1 MEHPQPGG
9 MPPSGRM
16 PPPGRGP
23 GTGIRAALRSPSF
36 ATLLAGYACSAIG
49 DGMAAVAI
57 SWLAIELSRGRD
69 TGLLVGASVAAYTVP
84 GVVAGLG
91 LGRVLTRWDPR
102 LLVLAEAALRAVS
115 LGLVAAGAATRLLT
129 PAWYVA
135 LLGVSSLL
143 GLLGVTG
150 AVASVAELLPEAQR
164 VAGNSLITLTSFAA
178 TIIGPGLAGL
188 VIATAGADVAFGADA
203 LSYLVLVVAV
213 LISRRVRRP
222 PPPAGPGQGMH
233 RALRDLARRPSV
245 FGITVTCAVFY
256 GLYGPVEV
264 ALPVYVARVLHAGAG
279 VLGGYWTL
287 FGCGATVGALGASW
301 IQRLG
306 LWRLTVAVIAGWGIC
321 LIPLG
326 VTDSVAVGF
335 AALAAGGLVYGP
347 FQPIKQ
353 TIIQRHSPPGQ
364 LAAMA
369 AASGLL
375 TVPAAPLGTA
385 LGGPLVA
392 AIGPSATLLA
402 SGLATVALA
411 GIAAAVLLVRRAA
424 TSGPP
429 GPRRSSPPSPPT
441 SAEPST
447 RPP

>member
-1 MEHPQPGG
+1 M
-9 MPPSGRM
+9 
-16 PPPGRGP
+16 
-23 GTGIRAALRSPSF
+23 
-36 ATLLAGYACSAIG
+36 LAGYACSAVG

-69 TGLLVGASVAAYTVP
+69 TGLLVGAAVAAYTVP

-91 LGRVLTRWDPR
+91 LGRLLTRWDPR

-129 PAWYVA
+129 PVWYVA

-150 AVASVAELLPEAQR
+150 AVASVAELLPESQR

-178 TIIGPGLAGL
+178 TIVGPGLAGL
-188 VIATAGADVAFGADA
+188 VIATAGADVAFWADSI
-203 LSYLVLVVAV
+203 SYLLLVGAVLV
-213 LISRRVRRP
+213 SRRVQRP
-222 PPPAGPGQGMH
+222 PPSAGRGQGMH
-233 RALRDLARRPSV
+233 RALRDLARRPAV

-264 ALPVYVARVLHAGAG
+264 ALPVQVSQVLHAGAG

-287 FGCGATVGALGASW
+287 FGCGAIVGALGASW
-301 IQRLG
+301 VQRFG
-306 LWRLTVAVIAGWGIC
+306 LWRVAVTVIAGWGIC

-326 VTDSVAVGF
+326 GTDSVAVGF

-392 AIGPSATLLA
+392 AIGPSATLLG

-411 GIAAAVLLVRRAA
+411 GVAAAVLLVRRAA
-424 TSGPP
+424 ASRPQ
-429 GPRRSSPPSPPT
+429 SPPPRPTLPPPPA

>member
-1 MEHPQPGG
+1 MEHQ
-9 MPPSGRM
+9 RR
-16 PPPGRGP
+16 GRG
-23 GTGIRAALRSPSF
+23 TGVRAALRSPSF
-36 ATLLAGYACSAIG
+36 ATLLAGYACSAVG

-69 TGLLVGASVAAYTVP
+69 TGLLVGAAVAAYTVP

-91 LGRVLTRWDPR
+91 LGRLLTRWDPR
-102 LLVLAEAALRAVS
+102 LLVLAEAVLRAVS
-115 LGLVAAGAATRLLT
+115 LGLVAAGAATGVLT
-129 PAWYVA
+129 PAGYIV

-150 AVASVAELLPEAQR
+150 AIASVAELLPEEQR

-178 TIIGPGLAGL
+178 TIIGPALAGL
-188 VIATAGADVAFGADA
+188 VIATVGTAAAFGADGV
-203 LSYLVLVVAV
+203 SYLVLVVAV
-213 LISRRVRRP
+213 LVSRRVQRP

-233 RALRDLARRPSV
+233 RALRDLARRPAV
-245 FGITVTCAVFY
+245 LGITVTCAVFY

-264 ALPVYVARVLHAGAG
+264 ALPVYVSRVLHAGPG

-301 IQRLG
+301 IQRFG
-306 LWRLTVAVIAGWGIC
+306 LWRVAVVVIAGWGAC

-326 VTDSVAVGF
+326 VTGSVAVGF
-335 AALAAGGLVYGP
+335 AALALGGLVYGP

-353 TIIQRHSPPGQ
+353 TIIQRCSPSGQ

-392 AIGPSATLLA
+392 AIGPSGTLLW
-402 SGLATVALA
+402 SGITTLALA
-411 GIAAAVLLVRRAA
+411 GVAAAVLAVRRAA
-424 TSGPP
+424 AARP
-429 GPRRSSPPSPPT
+429 PRRPRPTPPPSA

>member
-16 PPPGRGP
+16 PPPGRRP
-23 GTGIRAALRSPSF
+23 GTGVRAALRSPSF

-69 TGLLVGASVAAYTVP
+69 
-84 GVVAGLG
+84 AG
-91 LGRVLTRWDPR
+91 
-102 LLVLAEAALRAVS
+102 
-115 LGLVAAGAATRLLT
+115 LLT

-188 VIATAGADVAFGADA
+188 AIATAGAGVAFGADA

-233 RALRDLARRPSV
+233 RGLRDLARRPSV

-256 GLYGPVEV
+256 GRYGPVEV
-264 ALPVYVARVLHAGAG
+264 AVPVYVARVLHAGPG

-306 LWRLTVAVIAGWGIC
+306 LSRVTVAVIAGWGIC
-321 LIPLG
+321 
-326 VTDSVAVGF
+326 
-335 AALAAGGLVYGP
+335 
-347 FQPIKQ
+347 
-353 TIIQRHSPPGQ
+353 
-364 LAAMA
+364 
-369 AASGLL
+369 
-375 TVPAAPLGTA
+375 
-385 LGGPLVA
+385 
-392 AIGPSATLLA
+392 
-402 SGLATVALA
+402 
-411 GIAAAVLLVRRAA
+411 
-424 TSGPP
+424 
-429 GPRRSSPPSPPT
+429 
-441 SAEPST
+441 
-447 RPP
+447 

>member
-1 MEHPQPGG
+1 MEHL
-9 MPPSGRM
+9 PSR
-16 PPPGRGP
+16 RGP
-23 GTGIRAALRSPSF
+23 GTGVRAALRSPSF

-69 TGLLVGASVAAYTVP
+69 TGLLVGAAVAAYTVP

-91 LGRVLTRWDPR
+91 LGRVITRWDPR

-115 LGLVAAGAATRLLT
+115 LGLVAAGAAARLLT

-150 AVASVAELLPEAQR
+150 AVASVGELLPEAQR

-203 LSYLVLVVAV
+203 LSYLVLVAAV
-213 LISRRVRRP
+213 LISRRLLRP
-222 PPPAGPGQGMH
+222 PAAGPGQGMH

-301 IQRLG
+301 IQRFG
-306 LWRLTVAVIAGWGIC
+306 LWRVAVAVIAGWGIC

-326 VTDSVAVGF
+326 VTGSVAAGF

-392 AIGPSATLLA
+392 GIGPSATLLA

-424 TSGPP
+424 TSRPP
-429 GPRRSSPPSPPT
+429 GARRSTLPPPPA

>member
-16 PPPGRGP
+16 PPPGRRP
-23 GTGIRAALRSPSF
+23 GTGVRAALRSPSF

-69 TGLLVGASVAAYTVP
+69 
-84 GVVAGLG
+84 AG
-91 LGRVLTRWDPR
+91 
-102 LLVLAEAALRAVS
+102 
-115 LGLVAAGAATRLLT
+115 LLT

-411 GIAAAVLLVRRAA
+411 GIAAA
-424 TSGPP
+424 
-429 GPRRSSPPSPPT
+429 
-441 SAEPST
+441 
-447 RPP
+447 

>member
-1 MEHPQPGG
+1 MKHQ
-9 MPPSGRM
+9 R
-16 PPPGRGP
+16 RGS
-23 GTGIRAALRSPSF
+23 GTGVRAALRSPSF

-69 TGLLVGASVAAYTVP
+69 TGLLVGAAVAAYTVP

-91 LGRVLTRWDPR
+91 LGRLLTLWDPR
-102 LLVLAEAALRAVS
+102 LLVLAEAVLRAVS
-115 LGLVAAGAATRLLT
+115 LGLVAAGAATGVLT
-129 PAWYVA
+129 PAGYIV

-143 GLLGVTG
+143 GLMGVTG
-150 AVASVAELLPEAQR
+150 AVASVAELLPEEQR
-164 VAGNSLITLTSFAA
+164 IAGNSLVTLTSFAA
-178 TIIGPGLAGL
+178 TIIGPALAGL
-188 VIATAGADVAFGADA
+188 VIATVGTAAAFGADGV
-203 LSYLVLVVAV
+203 SYLVLVVAV
-213 LISRRVRRP
+213 LVSRRVQRP

-233 RALRDLARRPSV
+233 RALRDLARRPAV
-245 FGITVTCAVFY
+245 LGITVTCAVFY

-264 ALPVYVARVLHAGAG
+264 ALPVYVSRVLHAGPG

-301 IQRLG
+301 IQRFG
-306 LWRLTVAVIAGWGIC
+306 LWRVAVAVIAGWGAC

-326 VTDSVAVGF
+326 VTGSVAVGF
-335 AALAAGGLVYGP
+335 AALAVGGLVYGP
-347 FQPIKQ
+347 FQPVKQ
-353 TIIQRHSPPGQ
+353 TIIQRRSPSGQ

-392 AIGPSATLLA
+392 AIGPSGTLLW
-402 SGLATVALA
+402 SGITTLALA
-411 GIAAAVLLVRRAA
+411 GVVAAVLAARRAA
-424 TSGPP
+424 ASRPQRRTRPTPP
-429 GPRRSSPPSPPT
+429 PPP

>member
-1 MEHPQPGG
+1 MEHQRRDPGA
-9 MPPSGRM
+9 GRAAGAM
-16 PPPGRGP
+16 
-23 GTGIRAALRSPSF
+23 AALRSPSF
-36 ATLLAGYACSAIG
+36 AALLAGYACSAVG

-69 TGLLVGASVAAYTVP
+69 TGLLVGAAVAAYTLP

-91 LGRVLTRWDPR
+91 LGRLLTRWDPR

-129 PAWYVA
+129 PAGYVV

-150 AVASVAELLPEAQR
+150 AVTSVAELLPERQR
-164 VAGNSLITLTSFAA
+164 IAGNSLITLTSFAA
-178 TIIGPGLAGL
+178 TIVGPALAGL
-188 VIATAGADVAFGADA
+188 VIATAGVGVAFGADSV
-203 LSYLVLVVAV
+203 SYLVLVVAV
-213 LISRRVRRP
+213 VVSRRVQRP
-222 PPPAGPGQGMH
+222 AVPAGPGQGMH
-233 RALRDLARRPSV
+233 RALRDLARRPAV
-245 FGITVTCAVFY
+245 LGITVICALFY

-264 ALPVYVARVLHAGAG
+264 ALPVYVSRVLHAGPG
-279 VLGGYWTL
+279 VLGGCWTV

-301 IQRLG
+301 IQRFG
-306 LWRLTVAVIAGWGIC
+306 LWRVAVAVIAGWGAC

-326 VTDSVAVGF
+326 GSDSVVVGF
-335 AALAAGGLVYGP
+335 AALAVGGLIYGP
-347 FQPIKQ
+347 FEPIKQ
-353 TIIQRHSPPGQ
+353 TIIQRYSPPGQ
-364 LAAMA
+364 LAALA

-392 AIGPSATLLA
+392 AVGPADTLLG
-402 SGLATVALA
+402 SGLATVAVA
-411 GIAAAVLLVRRAA
+411 GVAAAVLIIRRTA
-424 TSGPP
+424 
-429 GPRRSSPPSPPT
+429 
-441 SAEPST
+441 AEPST